1 MTENIKTRFTP
12 NNDGAAIK
20 TSGMLLFLSGFL
32 IFMGI
37 ITSEMFY
44 TLPFNTRGNYISEL
58 AAALPPNMVPPPI
71 SAAIFNLTMIFTGIM
86 VVAAG
91 FLLQKTS
98 QKLIATI
105 PLIMFRAGITGVGV
119 CPGDVVPW
127 HGIFAIV
134 IFLTGGIGA
143 VTSFKIVR
151 GPLRYVLICFG
162 IIALI
167 LLFFAKKFIPLLGV
181 GGSERWLFY
190 PEVFWIMGLGGYLL
204 GYSNS
209 YKDYI

>member
-1 MTENIKTRFTP
+1 
-12 NNDGAAIK
+12 
-20 TSGMLLFLSGFL
+20 
-32 IFMGI
+32 
-37 ITSEMFY
+37 
-44 TLPFNTRGNYISEL
+44 
-58 AAALPPNMVPPPI
+58 
-71 SAAIFNLTMIFTGIM
+71 
-86 VVAAG
+86 
-91 FLLQKTS
+91 
-98 QKLIATI
+98 
-105 PLIMFRAGITGVGV
+105 
-119 CPGDVVPW
+119 VPW